1 MLNMIDLIDFYN
13 KECSEYDIIVP
24 ETLERCD
31 KDFEGIDFT
40 FNGDIIIPEAI
51 YKVLVLFTNDIN
63 IEGEG
68 YVKDFYFLECKGKY
82 YKIVIKYFQY
92 AFSNIFYLS
101 GQRNEEICKV
111 AKSYNMDTR
120 SFNHIRFLKRKCDTK
135 HLETT
140 L

>member
-1 MLNMIDLIDFYN
+1 MIDLVNFYR
-13 KECSEYDIIVP
+13 KECSKYDIIVP
-24 ETLERCD
+24 ETLKRCD
-31 KDFEGIDFT
+31 DDFEGIDFT

-51 YKVLVLFTNDIN
+51 YKVLVLLTDKISL
-63 IEGEG
+63 EGEG
-68 YVKDFYFLECKGKY
+68 YVKEFYFLECKGKY

-101 GQRNEEICKV
+101 GKRNEEICKV
-111 AKSYNMDTR
+111 AKSYNMDTL
-120 SFNHIRFLKRKCDTK
+120 SFNHIKFWKRKCDTR